1 MDFEIVTI
9 TIQPKFIKLANYEHT
24 FTDIAK
30 YWFIDC
36 KWVGFGYSLIFMD
49 IYGYSWIF
57 MDIHRYLWIFMDI
70 HGYSWIFMDIYGTTT
85 GYLDIWI
92 FMDIYG
98 TTIGY
103 LDIWI
108 FVEKIWNISANSKK
122 DITGVRY
129 NSN

>member
-57 MDIHRYLWIFMDI
+57 MDIHGYSWIFIDIYEYLWIFMDI
-70 HGYSWIFMDIYGTTT
+70 HGYSWIFMELQ
-85 GYLDIWI
+85 LDI
-92 FMDIYG
+92 
-98 TTIGY
+98 
-103 LDIWI
+103 
-108 FVEKIWNISANSKK
+108 
-122 DITGVRY
+122 
-129 NSN
+129 